1 MIFYLT
7 YIYFNKKIALQ
18 FDSTPL
24 VANQNNYTT
33 KTVNVYTVY
42 YLDNWPKNPLR
53 NFALKNCLFG
63 VINIVKNSDKKC
75 AYSRYEIAFNGEGEW
90 SFGYDLTKNVVIFE
104 FDKSSLC
111 HIGNLKMT
119 F

>member
-1 MIFYLT
+1 MIFYLAQ
-7 YIYFNKKIALQ
+7 IYFNKKIALQ

-63 VINIVKNSDKKC
+63 AINIVKNSDKKMC
-75 AYSRYEIAFNGEGEW
+75 I
-90 SFGYDLTKNVVIFE
+90 
-104 FDKSSLC
+104 
-111 HIGNLKMT
+111 
-119 F
+119 

>member
-1 MIFYLT
+1 MI
-7 YIYFNKKIALQ
+7 
-18 FDSTPL
+18 
-24 VANQNNYTT
+24 
-33 KTVNVYTVY
+33 
-42 YLDNWPKNPLR
+42 
-53 NFALKNCLFG
+53 
-63 VINIVKNSDKKC
+63 KKC
-75 AYSRYEIAFNGEGEW
+75 VYSRYEIAFNGEGEW